1 MERLADTRMRLCV
14 DLKECEYLLIG
25 LGEEWARLEPA
36 QIPGAYESLRR
47 LAQGKDYFVVTTVT
61 DGRIFES
68 PLDGTR
74 ITAPCGNRNWLQGSC
89 SCTKDIWERGEL
101 PSEICPH
108 CGAPLTEN
116 TIAAQEYIEE
126 GYLPQWNAYKAWLAG
141 TLNRRLLILELGVGF
156 GTPTVI
162 RWPFEKTAFF
172 NRKAHMYR
180 VNQTFYQISE
190 QIRERAEAVEAN
202 SVEFCREMIENLSG
216 I

>member
-1 MERLADTRMRLCV
+1 MERLADVGMRLWA

-25 LGEEWARLEPA
+25 LGEEWARLEETNIPA
-36 QIPGAYESLRR
+36 AYESLYRI
-47 LAQGKDYFVVTTVT
+47 AQGKDYFVVTTVT

-68 PLDGTR
+68 PLDGTH
-74 ITAPCGNRNWLQGSC
+74 ITAPCGNRNWLQCSC

-101 PSEICPH
+101 PDGICPH
-108 CGAPLTEN
+108 CKAPLTEN
-116 TIAAQEYIEE
+116 TIAAQAYIEE

-156 GTPTVI
+156 VTPTVI
-162 RWPFEKTAFF
+162 RWPFEKTVFF
-172 NRKAHMYR
+172 NQKAHMYR

-190 QIRERAEAVEAN
+190 QIRGRAEAVEAN